1 MNNTTITRTDAFT
14 NKGRSIATAIVCALH
29 ANGIGARIDTTY
41 LDFGQNWMWETV
53 IIGSGQNSY
62 QGLNPRQF
70 KDMNDGSFDF
80 AEINEIVAT
89 AKKLVR

>member
-1 MNNTTITRTDAFT
+1 MNTTTTHTDTFT
-14 NKGRSIATAIVCALH
+14 VTGRHIAEAIVHALY
-29 ANGIGARIDTTY
+29 ANGIGARVDTTY